1 MEATLQEVG
10 PIATYAGISEKLTGS
25 SIGTHHGTSSA
36 LPPHLPILTH
46 ATYQHIKHGLILVS
60 PSLLR
65 AGSGKKFKYK
75 AMPMN
80 YF

>member
-25 SIGTHHGTSSA
+25 SIGTHHRTS
-36 LPPHLPILTH
+36 PPPPLPILTH

-65 AGSGKKFKYK
+65 AGSEKKKFKYK